1 MVSFLLIVAGLT
13 VLVLGGNY
21 LVKGAS
27 GLAFKANIP
36 PLVIGLTVVAM
47 GTSAPELIVSL
58 KAALAGSPDISI
70 GNVVGSN
77 IANIGLI
84 LALTALIAPVTV
96 DRNIIRQDWPM
107 MMIASMLFFIL
118 TTDGLLSFG
127 EGLIM
132 LITMIAFT
140 VYLIIRS
147 KWTTQPSIIENN
159 ETGADSYP
167 KLIAYI
173 IVGCIGL
180 YFGAEWLVEGSVHVA
195 TKLGISEKVIGL
207 SLVAVGTSIPELVAS
222 VIAAMKKQS
231 DIALGNLIG
240 SNIFNILGVLGLTSI
255 IEPIQ
260 VSKEILSMDVFWM
273 IGIGVILFPLM
284 FFGARIGRLNGALL
298 LACYIVYVTI
308 LFY

>member
-1 MVSFLLIVAGLT
+1 MVSVLLIVAGLT

-47 GTSAPELIVSL
+47 GTSAPELLVSL

-107 MMIASMLFFIL
+107 MMIASILFFVL

-147 KWTTQPSIIENN
+147 KWSSQPAIIEIN

>member
-1 MVSFLLIVAGLT
+1 MVSVLLIVAGLT

-47 GTSAPELIVSL
+47 GTSAPELLVSL

>member
-1 MVSFLLIVAGLT
+1 MVSVLLIVAGLT